1 MIKNVME
8 QNEITRTDFLALERT
23 KLANERT
30 FLAYFRTFVVFV
42 SSGFVILKVEALE
55 NLMVLGYIFIGMAI
69 VLLVIG
75 TVRFLYVK
83 KRIAK
88 YFT

>member
-1 MIKNVME
+1 MA
-8 QNEITRTDFLALERT
+8 QTEISRTDILALERT

-42 SSGFVILKVEALE
+42 SSGFVILKLDALE
-55 NLMVLGYIFIGMAI
+55 NLIFLGYAFIGMAV

-75 TVRFLYVK
+75 IIRFVYVK
-83 KRIAK
+83 KRMAK
-88 YFT
+88 YFH

>member
-1 MIKNVME
+1 MTQDNIS
-8 QNEITRTDFLALERT
+8 RTDHLALERT

-42 SSGFVILKVEALE
+42 SSGFVILKVDALE
-55 NLMVLGYIFIGMAI
+55 NLIFLGYTFIVMGIA
-69 VLLVIG
+69 LLIIGVI
-75 TVRFLYVK
+75 RFLYVR

-88 YFT
+88 YFS